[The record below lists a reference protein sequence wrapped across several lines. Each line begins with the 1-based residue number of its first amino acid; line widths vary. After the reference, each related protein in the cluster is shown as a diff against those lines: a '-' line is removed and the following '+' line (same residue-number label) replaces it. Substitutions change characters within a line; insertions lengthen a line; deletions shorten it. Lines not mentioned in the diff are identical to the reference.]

1 MVDPV
6 TISVAVALLLA
17 RKIAEGAAS
26 EAGKKAWA
34 GLSGLVRGRFSSD
47 KEATR
52 ALDAVEAS
60 PTSEAAVQA
69 LAEHLHQHAADPGFA
84 TALKPW
90 VEQVSG
96 GATAIVGDNAT
107 VQGHNIQNSTV
118 SGTIS
123 GGGSG
128 HDR

>member
-26 EAGKKAWA
+26 EAGKKTWA

-47 KEATR
+47 KAATK
-52 ALDAVEAS
+52 ALDAAEAS

-69 LAEHLHQHAADPGFA
+69 LAEHLHQHAADTGFA
-84 TALKPW
+84 KALAPWAEQASGSTA
-90 VEQVSG
+90 V
-96 GATAIVGDNAT
+96 VGDNAT